1 MDIDQLRL
9 FAIVA
14 RTGSMT
20 RASIEMNITQSAVSQ
35 SIAKLENEIGVE
47 LFTREKR
54 RIKLK
59 ESGER
64 FYKHITRI
72 LHELDDACLEANE
85 SGTEVSGVL
94 RLQVFAASALMPQLL
109 AEFSMLHPKVRYRM
123 IQYNLNSDFDLCIDY
138 VSRSGMPS
146 GAELLL
152 DEEVMLAVPRAHHL
166 AVRDSVRLDEL
177 KNDSFILMRTG
188 TVLRK
193 LTDMVCQ
200 QAGFVPRVVFESD
213 NPAAVR
219 SMITMG
225 LGVAFLPIVSWH
237 SVVDENIALLH
248 ISEPRVRRQ
257 LCIYPW
263 QGQSNSVIVNTFRKY
278 AVSYFGKIQLKVMSE
293 LSDLT

>member
-9 FAIVA
+9 FANVA
-14 RTGSMT
+14 RTSSMT
-20 RASIEMNITQSAVSQ
+20 KTSVEMNITQSAVSQ
-35 SIAKLENEIGVE
+35 SIAKLESEIGAE

-54 RIKLK
+54 RIKLN
-59 ESGER
+59 EQGER

-72 LHELDDACLEANE
+72 LHELDDACIEASCSE
-85 SGTEVSGVL
+85 SEVSGVL

-109 AEFSMLHPKVRYRM
+109 AEFSRLHPNVRYQM

-138 VSRSGMPS
+138 VSRAGMPQ

-152 DEEVMLAVPRAHHL
+152 DEEVMLAVPRSHPL
-166 AVRDSVRLDEL
+166 AVRDAVRLNEL

-219 SMITMG
+219 NMISMG

-237 SVVDENIALLH
+237 SVVDENISLLR
-248 ISEPRVRRQ
+248 ISNPHVRRQ

-263 QGQSNSVIVNTFRKY
+263 QGQSSSVTVNAFRKY
-278 AVSYFGKIQLKVMSE
+278 AVSYFKKIQQQIMSE
-293 LSDLT
+293 LREQL